1 VDRQDAAQTQVV
13 QILPGIARKS
23 DDYYALRLADAVWGG
38 TAGARLDMNLRE
50 EKGYSYGVFSF
61 PQFYSR
67 SGYWTASGGVQ
78 TNKTKE
84 SIAEFVKEL
93 KNFAGEKSVTEA
105 ELDYARNT
113 RVRGY
118 AQQFESLGRIAGQ
131 VAQLWA
137 DELPV
142 SELQRETEELSKT
155 SREAVNAA
163 AKKYAAPAGTTLL
176 LVGDVSKIE
185 PAVKELG
192 FGDVLLLDV
201 EGKPVDK

>member
-1 VDRQDAAQTQVV
+1 
-13 QILPGIARKS
+13 
-23 DDYYALRLADAVWGG
+23 
-38 TAGARLDMNLRE
+38 M
-50 EKGYSYGVFSF
+50 
-61 PQFYSR
+61 
-67 SGYWTASGGVQ
+67 
-78 TNKTKE
+78 
-84 SIAEFVKEL
+84 
-93 KNFAGEKSVTEA
+93 
-105 ELDYARNT
+105 
-113 RVRGY
+113 
-118 AQQFESLGRIAGQ
+118 
-131 VAQLWA
+131 AQLWA